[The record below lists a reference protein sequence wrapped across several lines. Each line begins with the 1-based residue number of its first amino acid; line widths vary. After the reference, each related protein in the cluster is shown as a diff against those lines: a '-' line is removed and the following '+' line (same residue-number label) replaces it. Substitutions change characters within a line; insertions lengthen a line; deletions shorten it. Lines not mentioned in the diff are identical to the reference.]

1 MISTYFDEVFDDDSL
16 SREMIVAQMKQAG
29 LDEDMINFY
38 EQMSDEEF
46 DDLNN
51 HIDELIDALED
62 ELEEPAIDYKK
73 LS

>member
-1 MISTYFDEVFDDDSL
+1 
-16 SREMIVAQMKQAG
+16 
-29 LDEDMINFY
+29 MINFY